1 MLRNSGLREGKR
13 GLDDRCAKEL
23 SVRDGILVFERSLQ
37 LLTEQETLRELYR
50 SFERINVSR
59 FFFKTDFESFS
70 GFFFIIITFYWQ
82 SFKLEMFV
90 IESRRYRE

>member
-59 FFFKTDFESFS
+59 FFLKLTLKVSPV
-70 GFFFIIITFYWQ
+70 FF
-82 SFKLEMFV
+82 L
-90 IESRRYRE
+90 

>member
-23 SVRDGILVFERSLQ
+23 SVQDGILVFERSLQ

-59 FFFKTDFESFS
+59 FFLKLTLKVSPV
-70 GFFFIIITFYWQ
+70 FF
-82 SFKLEMFV
+82 L
-90 IESRRYRE
+90 